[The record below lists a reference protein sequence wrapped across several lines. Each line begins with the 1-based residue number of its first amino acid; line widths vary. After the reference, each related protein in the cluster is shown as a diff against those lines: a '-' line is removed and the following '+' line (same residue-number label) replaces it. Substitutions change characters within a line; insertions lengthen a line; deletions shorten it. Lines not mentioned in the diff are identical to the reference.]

1 MLIRRLGPDELG
13 LLRPLADASLAGEE
27 ALLRIGR
34 TGMTLGYAPLPRAEW
49 RVFPPSPT
57 FAPAAFA
64 INERSALFAAMDGE
78 NVVGV
83 CGVRGTPEGWAEVA
97 DIRVDASCRRQGYGR
112 TMLESC
118 EACARQWGMAG
129 LRAACTDTNPVM
141 CQFLE
146 HCGFILRGM
155 DSMALAYTEAEREKP
170 LARRAALLFFY
181 RTLKG

>member
-1 MLIRRLGPDELG
+1 MLIRRLSPDELS

-49 RVFPPSPT
+49 RVFPPSGG
-57 FAPAAFA
+57 FDPAALV
-64 INERSALFAAMDGE
+64 NGGQSALFAALDGD
-78 NVVGV
+78 NFVGL
-83 CGVRGTPEGWAEVA
+83 CGVRATPEGWAEVA

-129 LRAACTDTNPVM
+129 LRAVCTDTNPVM

-146 HCGFILRGM
+146 HCGFTLRGM
-155 DSMALAYTEAEREKP
+155 DSMALAYTEAERDKP
-170 LARRAALLFFY
+170 LLRRAALLFFY
-181 RTLKG
+181 RTMKG